1 MERSDAELVRLARQG
16 DRGAYQELVERY
28 QRKIYTLV
36 LGMLRDHDAAWETSQ
51 ETFLKA
57 LRTLDRFKGES
68 SFYTWL
74 YRIAVNLAIDHQR
87 HEWRRPEV
95 TAVPDATI
103 EAQEAVQDALRRDDP
118 FRHATDHEIG
128 ERVRAAID
136 QLTPEHRAVILLRE
150 VEGLS
155 YDEISRVM
163 ECAKGTVM
171 SRLHYARRK
180 LQTLLRDCL

>member
-1 MERSDAELVRLARQG
+1 VERTDAELVRLARQG
-16 DRGAYQELVERY
+16 DRGAFQELVERY
-28 QRKIYTLV
+28 QRKIYAVV
-36 LGMLRDHDAAWETSQ
+36 LGMLHDHDAAWETSQ

-57 LRTLDRFKGES
+57 LRSLDQFKGEA

-74 YRIAVNLAIDHQR
+74 YRIAVNLAIDYQR
-87 HEWRRPEV
+87 HEWRHK
-95 TAVPDATI
+95 AVDVSDATI
-103 EAQEAVQDALRRDDP
+103 ATQETVQEDLRRDDP
-118 FRHATDHEIG
+118 FRRVKNREIG

-171 SRLHYARRK
+171 SRLHYARKK
-180 LQTLLRDCL
+180 LQTLLQDCL

>member
-1 MERSDAELVRLARQG
+1 VERTDAELVRLARTG
-16 DRGAYQELVERY
+16 DRAAFQELVERY

-36 LGMLRDHDAAWETSQ
+36 LGMLHDHEAAWETSQ

-57 LRTLDRFKGES
+57 LRSLDHFKGEA

-74 YRIAVNLAIDHQR
+74 YRIAVNLAIDYQR
-87 HEWRRPEV
+87 HEWHRPTV
-95 TAVPDATI
+95 ASVPDAAI
-103 EAQEAVQDALRRDDP
+103 EVQEGIQDELRRDDP
-118 FRHATDHEIG
+118 FRHVKSREIG

-171 SRLHYARRK
+171 SRLHYARKK

>member
-1 MERSDAELVRLARQG
+1 MERSDAELVRLAREG
-16 DRGAYQELVERY
+16 DRGAFQELVERY
-28 QRKIYTLV
+28 QRKIYAVL
-36 LGMLRDHDAAWETSQ
+36 LGMLHDPDAAWETSQ

-57 LRTLDRFKGES
+57 LRSLDQFKGES

-74 YRIAVNLAIDHQR
+74 YRIAVNLAIDYQR
-87 HEWRRPEV
+87 REGRKPLLGVTDEV
-95 TAVPDATI
+95 V
-103 EAQEAVQDALRRDDP
+103 EAQQGLQDDMRRDDP
-118 FRHATDHEIG
+118 FRRVTNREIG

-155 YDEISRVM
+155 YEEISRVM

-171 SRLHYARRK
+171 SRLHYARKR
-180 LQTLLRDCL
+180 LQELLQDVA

>member
-1 MERSDAELVRLARQG
+1 MERTDAELVRLTRQG
-16 DRGAYQELVERY
+16 DRGAFQEIVERY
-28 QRKIYTLV
+28 QRKIYAVV
-36 LGMLRDHDAAWETSQ
+36 LGMLHDHDAAWGTSQ

-57 LRTLDRFKGES
+57 LRSLDAFKGEA

-74 YRIAVNLAIDHQR
+74 YRIAVNLAIDYQR
-87 HEWRRPEV
+87 HEWRRPV
-95 TAVPDATI
+95 VGASDATI
-103 EAQEAVQDALRRDDP
+103 ESQSAALPQRDEDP
-118 FRHATDHEIG
+118 FHHVRNREIG

-180 LQTLLRDCL
+180 LQALLRDCL

>member
-1 MERSDAELVRLARQG
+1 MERTDAELVRLARGG
-16 DRGAYQELVERY
+16 DRPAFQELVERY
-28 QRKIYTLV
+28 QRKIYTLA
-36 LGMLRDHDAAWETSQ
+36 LGMLHDHDAAWETSQ

-57 LRTLDRFKGES
+57 LRSLEDFKGEA

-74 YRIAVNLAIDHQR
+74 YRIAVNLAIDYQR
-87 HEWRRPEV
+87 REWRRPTV
-95 TAVPDATI
+95 TAVPEATA
-103 EAQEAVQDALRRDDP
+103 EAQEAIRDDLLRDDP
-118 FRHATDHEIG
+118 FRQVKRREIG

-180 LQTLLRDCL
+180 LQTLLQDCL

>member
-1 MERSDAELVRLARQG
+1 VERTDAELVRLARQG
-16 DRGAYQELVERY
+16 DRGAFQELVERY
-28 QRKIYTLV
+28 QRKIYTVV
-36 LGMLRDHDAAWETSQ
+36 LGMLHDHDAAWDTSQ

-57 LRTLDRFKGES
+57 LRSLDQFKGEA

-74 YRIAVNLAIDHQR
+74 YRIAVNLAIDYQR
-87 HEWRRPEV
+87 HEWRHKTV
-95 TAVPDATI
+95 GVSDATI
-103 EAQEAVQDALRRDDP
+103 EAQDAVQEDLRRDDP
-118 FRHATDHEIG
+118 FRRVKNREIG

-180 LQTLLRDCL
+180 LQTLLQDCL

>member
-1 MERSDAELVRLARQG
+1 MERTDAELVRLARQG
-16 DRGAYQELVERY
+16 DRGAFQEIVERY
-28 QRKIYTLV
+28 QRKIYTVV
-36 LGMLRDHDAAWETSQ
+36 LGMLHDRDAAWETSQ

-57 LRTLDRFKGES
+57 LRSLDHFKGEA

-74 YRIAVNLAIDHQR
+74 YRIAVNLAIDYQR
-87 HEWRRPEV
+87 HEWRRPTV
-95 TAVPDATI
+95 GVPDATI
-103 EAQEAVQDALRRDDP
+103 ETQDAVQEELRRNDP
-118 FRHATDHEIG
+118 FRRVRDHEIG

-171 SRLHYARRK
+171 SRLHYARKK
-180 LQTLLRDCL
+180 LQTLLQDCL

>member
-1 MERSDAELVRLARQG
+1 VERTDAELVRLARQG
-16 DRGAYQELVERY
+16 DRGAFQELVERY
-28 QRKIYTLV
+28 QRKIYAVV
-36 LGMLRDHDAAWETSQ
+36 LGMLHDHDAAWETSQ

-57 LRTLDRFKGES
+57 LRSLDQFKGEA

-74 YRIAVNLAIDHQR
+74 YRIAVNLAIDYQR
-87 HEWRRPEV
+87 HEWRHK
-95 TAVPDATI
+95 AVGVSDATI
-103 EAQEAVQDALRRDDP
+103 ETQQAVQEDLRRDDP
-118 FRHATDHEIG
+118 FRRVKNREIG
-128 ERVRAAID
+128 ERLRAAID

-171 SRLHYARRK
+171 SRLHYARKK
-180 LQTLLRDCL
+180 LQTLLQDCL

>member
-1 MERSDAELVRLARQG
+1 VERTDAELVRLARQG
-16 DRGAYQELVERY
+16 DRGAFQELVERY
-28 QRKIYTLV
+28 QRKIYAVV
-36 LGMLRDHDAAWETSQ
+36 LGMLHDHDAAWDTSQ

-57 LRTLDRFKGES
+57 LRSLDQFKGEA

-74 YRIAVNLAIDHQR
+74 YRIAVNLAIDYQR
-87 HEWRRPEV
+87 HEWRHKTV
-95 TAVPDATI
+95 GVSDATI
-103 EAQEAVQDALRRDDP
+103 ETQDAVREDLRRDDP
-118 FRHATDHEIG
+118 FRRVKNREIG

-171 SRLHYARRK
+171 SRLHYARKK
-180 LQTLLRDCL
+180 LQTLLQDCL